1 MRLFAPALLP
11 ALRLLLRE
19 ARRWLRFLNSLR
31 RYRVCLGIDPRKAPP
46 RSIILFPF
54 QPGLLSCGLAGIVTV
69 KKGTAEGGGDP
80 GETLIER
87 FRDMK
92 GKGLSDVI
100 AGRIGPEAYLA
111 PREVLEDMGRA
122 VMQMKEDGI
131 FEGVFRQADRRRRLD
146 RLSKEMNALILREDK
161 LLEEGADHFS
171 TDDLEKINSR
181 LILMKDVCWSL
192 EKDILDNI
200 PKIEDLLGAE
210 DASGEAFRIYAHLNY
225 LLNCLDRIEVRGRDS
240 AGIQVTFSFKD
251 RQGLAEALQALRKN
265 GLHEDFARRAAA
277 GDLTN
282 GSLHLS
288 CPASPEGKIFLT
300 FTYKTASVI
309 GELGRNVKE
318 LRRIIREDGIF
329 HHLVRCEALPSL
341 SLAHTRWASVGSI
354 TEENC
359 HPVNSFTLADATD
372 AAPSLPPGGM
382 CGLPL
387 SPEILDLLTI
397 PRVRKHYPRYG
408 EGDWSINVVL
418 NGDVDNYPTLRNAAE
433 AGDRP
438 LIAPELTTD
447 TKIIPLEIEKY
458 LLAGQDLV
466 EAFRLAV
473 NDFEGS
479 HAIAMTSDLEPGKA
493 FLAIKGSGQSIYVGL
508 CEDKYL
514 FSSELY
520 GLVEG
525 TPRFIKMDG
534 ESDAGPGHPEGRGQ
548 IFILGETS
556 RGGLAGIRGLFY
568 DGTPLR
574 LSADDVK
581 LAEITTRDIDRES
594 FPHFF
599 LKEIS
604 ESSRSVRKTLRGK
617 YRISGDGKVA
627 FNLGDDILPADM
639 RKALVEKKIRNIVI
653 VGHGTAAVAGMAVA
667 DGFSRY
673 LQGRSLTVKAKKA
686 SELSGFALVDD
697 LSDTLVI
704 PITQSGT
711 TTDTNR
717 AVAMAVE
724 RGASV
729 IAIVN
734 RRQSDITHKSQGVF
748 YTSDGRDIEMSVAST
763 KAFYSQIVAG
773 HLLALCIARLLGL
786 GDEVIAGELKALE
799 RAPGLMN
806 RVLEKAGEIKD
817 SAWKLAGRKKFWAV
831 VGSGPNKAAADEI
844 RIKLSELC
852 YKTISSD
859 IVEDK
864 KHIDL
869 SAEPLII
876 VCAAGNPEAVIAD
889 IIKDVA
895 IFKAHR
901 AAVVVFADEGE
912 HRFDDIADSVI
923 TLPAGPVPLPV
934 ILNTMA
940 GHLWGYYAA
949 CSIDEEAAF
958 FQEFRNHLSVEMVQ
972 QAKKDLSI
980 YEKMADKGLHLVLDS
995 FFRTFNDRRNRGAF
1009 SLTSVKTV
1017 SDIAL
1022 LVKYAS
1028 GKLPLEDYW
1037 AEFNG
1042 DNTANPIDRLNV
1054 SLGHAVDELSRP
1066 IDAIRHQAK
1075 TVTVG
1080 TSRKEEPLRGPL
1092 FDLLRELRFS
1102 ARALKGQHILALSRI
1117 QRAVSGIKGYTL
1129 YDVNNLDEEGNPL
1142 DTSTITIR
1150 ERGGIS
1156 LQMTSRVE
1164 ASKKLMGTKR
1174 TIVRTAS
1181 IFAGFGKS
1189 DGAAITL
1196 IPLLGEKP
1204 GVRNLLLV
1212 HVAFNETLSA
1222 REKIAVLG
1230 DRYNDIRNL
1239 INEYNLPWD
1248 DGYLERMPIGILLGE
1263 SVEFI
1268 AAKIKKNLEET

>member
-1 MRLFAPALLP
+1 MTTLCCYRL
-11 ALRLLLRE
+11 
-19 ARRWLRFLNSLR
+19 
-31 RYRVCLGIDPRKAPP
+31 YVGIDPRKATP
-46 RSIILFPF
+46 RSIILFPL
-54 QPGLLSCGLAGIVTV
+54 QPCLLSCGLAGIVAI
-69 KKGTAEGGGDP
+69 KKGAPEDRADHP
-80 GETLIER
+80 GETLIDR
-87 FRDMK
+87 FRETK

-111 PREVLEDMGRA
+111 SREILEDMGRA
-122 VMQMKEDGI
+122 VLRLKEDAL
-131 FEGVFRQADRRRRLD
+131 FEALFHQADRRRRLD
-146 RLSKEMNALILREDK
+146 QLSKAMHALILQEDK
-161 LLEEGADHFS
+161 LLEERADHFS
-171 TDDLEKINSR
+171 TDDLEKINGR
-181 LILMKDVCWSL
+181 LILMKDLCWAL
-192 EKDILDNI
+192 EKDILENI
-200 PKIEDLLGAE
+200 PKIEGLLGTE
-210 DASGEAFRIYAHLNY
+210 DISGEGFRIYAHLNY

-240 AGIQVTFSFKD
+240 AGIQVSFSFKD
-251 RQGLAEALQALRKN
+251 RQGMTEALQAIRN
-265 GLHEDFARRAAA
+265 HGLQRDFSRRAAA
-277 GDLTN
+277 GDLIN

-288 CPASPEGKIFLT
+288 CPDSSEGAFYLT

-318 LRRIIREDGIF
+318 LRRIIREDGIL
-329 HHLVRCEALPSL
+329 HCLVRSKVLASL

-359 HPVNSFTLADATD
+359 HPVNSFTVADAR
-372 AAPSLPPGGM
+372 PSPPPGGM

-387 SPEILDLLTI
+387 SPEILDLMTI
-397 PRVRKHYPRYG
+397 PRASKHYPHYG

-418 NGDVDNYPTLRNAAE
+418 NGDVDNYPVLRNALE
-433 AGDRP
+433 ANDQP

-447 TKIIPLEIEKY
+447 TKIIPLEIEKH
-458 LLAGQDLV
+458 LRAGQDLA
-466 EAFRLAV
+466 EAFRRAV

-534 ESDAGPGHPEGRGQ
+534 ESDAGPDHPEGRGQ
-548 IFILGETS
+548 IFILGEAS

-568 DGTPLR
+568 DGSPLR
-574 LSADDVK
+574 LRAEDVQQ
-581 LAEITTRDIDRES
+581 AEITTRDIDRES

-604 ESSRSVRKTLRGK
+604 ESSRSVRKTLQGK
-617 YRISGDGKVA
+617 YRIAGDGKVT
-627 FNLGDDILPADM
+627 FNLGDDILPADI
-639 RKALVEKKIRNIVI
+639 RNALVEKKIRHIVV

-673 LQGRSLTVKAKKA
+673 LQGRSVTVKAKKA
-686 SELSGFALVDD
+686 SELSGFALADD

-717 AVAMAVE
+717 AVAMAAE
-724 RGASV
+724 RGAFI

-786 GDEVIAGELKALE
+786 DDDVIAEELRTLE
-799 RAPGLMN
+799 RAPGLMR

-876 VCAAGNPEAVIAD
+876 VCAAGNPEAVVAD
-889 IIKDVA
+889 ISKDVA
-895 IFKAHR
+895 IFKAHK

-912 HRFDDIADSVI
+912 RRFDEIADSVV

-958 FQEFRNHLSVEMVQ
+958 FQEFRNHLSMEMVQ
-972 QAKKDLSI
+972 QEKKDLSI
-980 YEKMADKGLHLVLDS
+980 YEKIADKDLHLVLDRFYRS
-995 FFRTFNDRRNRGAF
+995 FNERRNGGSF

-1042 DNTANPIDRLNV
+1042 HNTANPIDRLNV

-1092 FDLLRELRFS
+1092 FDLLRDLRFS
-1102 ARALKGQHILALSRI
+1102 ARALKGQHILVLSRI

-1129 YDVNNLDEEGNPL
+1129 YDVNSLDEEGNPL

-1156 LQMTSRVE
+1156 LRMTSRVE

-1181 IFAGFGKS
+1181 LFAGFGKS
-1189 DGAAITL
+1189 DGAAITI
-1196 IPLLGEKP
+1196 IPLLGQKP

-1222 REKIAVLG
+1222 KEKIAVLG

-1248 DGYLERMPIGILLGE
+1248 DGYLERLPIGILLGE